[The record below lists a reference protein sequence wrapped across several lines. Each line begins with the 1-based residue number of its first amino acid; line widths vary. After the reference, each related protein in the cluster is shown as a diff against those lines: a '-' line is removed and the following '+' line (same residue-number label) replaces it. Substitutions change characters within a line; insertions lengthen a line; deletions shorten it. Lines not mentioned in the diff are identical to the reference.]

1 MRHRCCYA
9 ARFSPGRRIDSL
21 EVGWD
26 VAETYGVLA
35 DLDKSD
41 KFVAAVAATP
51 SVRVAFVITD
61 EDRLFEAIVR
71 DLPDHVEPVRMYD
84 AYLRNFELESRVPR

>member
-1 MRHRCCYA
+1 M
-9 ARFSPGRRIDSL
+9 
-21 EVGWD
+21 
-26 VAETYGVLA
+26 
-35 DLDKSD
+35 
-41 KFVAAVAATP
+41 
-51 SVRVAFVITD
+51 TD